1 MVNTKANCFHVQYG
15 IVVHYNNKS
24 RHMFDEIDC
33 VNLLLNIDKV
43 TIVNVV
49 IMVHYL
55 YVQFMVQWCLLR
67 CFQL

>member
-1 MVNTKANCFHVQYG
+1 MVNTKVFEVFAV
-15 IVVHYNNKS
+15 
-24 RHMFDEIDC
+24 IDC

-43 TIVNVV
+43 AIVYAV

-55 YVQFMVQWCLLR
+55 CVQFKVQWCLQR